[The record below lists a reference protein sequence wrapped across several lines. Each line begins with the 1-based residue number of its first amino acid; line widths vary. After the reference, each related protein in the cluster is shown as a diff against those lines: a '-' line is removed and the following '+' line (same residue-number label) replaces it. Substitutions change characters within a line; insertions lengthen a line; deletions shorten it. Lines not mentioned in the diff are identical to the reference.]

1 MKDEIKTVEVGCY
14 RFSSDKEPTLEQLN
28 QIMKEVA
35 IDVRQKSL
43 HTNIK
48 FQEELKQLCIDK
60 RKQYV
65 K

>member
-1 MKDEIKTVEVGCY
+1 MKKVIKPGNVSYY
-14 RFSSDKEPTLEQLN
+14 RFSSDYEPTIEQLN

-43 HTNIK
+43 NTNIK
-48 FQEELKQLCIDK
+48 FQEELKQLCIDR

>member
-1 MKDEIKTVEVGCY
+1 MKEVIKKVEVGSY
-14 RFSSDKEPTLEQLN
+14 RFSSDKEPTIEQLN

-43 HTNIK
+43 NTNIQ
-48 FQEELKQLCIDK
+48 FQEELKQLCIDR

>member
-1 MKDEIKTVEVGCY
+1 MKEGIKKVEVGTY
-14 RFSSDKEPTLEQLN
+14 RFSSDKEPTIEQLN

-43 HTNIK
+43 NTNIQ
-48 FQEELKQLCIDK
+48 FQEELKQLCIDR

>member
-1 MKDEIKTVEVGCY
+1 MKEEIKTAEVGSY
-14 RFSSDKEPTLEQLN
+14 RFSSDNEPTLEQLN

-43 HTNIK
+43 NTNIK
-48 FQEELKQLCIDK
+48 FQEELKQLCIDR